1 MKIRGT
7 QQFTFHISCK
17 KVVVCD
23 PKELSVMSVYLNNF
37 TDKITELGL
46 PI

>member
-1 MKIRGT
+1 MRGT
-7 QQFTFHISCK
+7 QQSTFCISCK

-23 PKELSVMSVYLNNF
+23 PKELNVMSVYLNNF
-37 TDKITELGL
+37 TDKITELDL

>member
-7 QQFTFHISCK
+7 QQFTFCISCK

-23 PKELSVMSVYLNNF
+23 PKELNVMSVCLNNF
-37 TDKITELGL
+37 TDKITGLGM
-46 PI
+46 PD